1 MAEPK
6 RPAKGGG
13 LFGRLLGGRG
23 SARKGMPMPK
33 KKVWRISESAPA
45 GEWVDADSIAS
56 QPPPATQPAGLGTGD
71 WLTSSMDL
79 LGGAEIVE
87 DPPTEPGSLDDQPR
101 TLPLPR
107 RPK

>member
-1 MAEPK
+1 MK
-6 RPAKGGG
+6 TTVT
-13 LFGRLLGGRG
+13 RLLRG
-23 SARKGMPMPK
+23 MLPRHRSGAPVPATGKR
-33 KKVWRISESAPA
+33 VWRISDSAPA

-56 QPPPATQPAGLGTGD
+56 QPPPATEPAGLGTGD